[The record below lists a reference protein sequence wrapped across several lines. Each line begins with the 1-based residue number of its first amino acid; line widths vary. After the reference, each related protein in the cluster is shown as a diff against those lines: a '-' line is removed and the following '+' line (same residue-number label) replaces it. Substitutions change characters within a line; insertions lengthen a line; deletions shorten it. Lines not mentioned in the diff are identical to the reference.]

1 MLDIVRDDDLL
12 VQVAWLYH
20 VGGMS
25 QEEVGQ
31 ALGISRF
38 KVTRML
44 ADARERGIVR
54 VRIEHETS
62 QTLLLG
68 DRLRDH
74 FGLTE
79 VIVTPC
85 LPPDDTHNPAARSDI
100 ARRGVGIAAAGLLS
114 RMLAAENPVTI
125 GIGWGRTIAAM
136 ADAITGVRK
145 KDARFVSLMGSL
157 TRTAAT
163 NPFDVCTRLAAIVG
177 GEAYFLPAPFILDSE
192 EAYRV
197 IMNQRIVRE
206 TLEVARQADA
216 AFVSVGECR
225 PDALLFSSGIIS
237 TDEFARLTASGAV
250 ADTTGKFFDAEGR
263 LVDSELNRRTPSIGV
278 DDLARQDVVLL
289 AAGGEKVAAV
299 DALLRSRLVRR
310 LVIDGDLAMAL
321 LNRPEPRP

>member
-1 MLDIVRDDDLL
+1 MLESVRDDDLL

-20 VGGMS
+20 VGGQS

-54 VRIEHETS
+54 VAIEHETTE
-62 QTLLLG
+62 TLLMA
-68 DRLRDH
+68 DRLRQRY
-74 FGLTE
+74 GLTE
-79 VIVTPC
+79 AIVTPG
-85 LPPDDTHNPAARSDI
+85 LSATAEAAPSAARSDI

-114 RMLAAENPVTI
+114 RMLAAEDPVTI

-136 ADAITGVRK
+136 TNAITGVRK

-197 IMNQRIVRE
+197 IMDQRIVKE
-206 TLEVARQADA
+206 TLEVARGADA
-216 AFVSVGECR
+216 AFVSVGECK

-237 TDEFARLTASGAV
+237 PEEFQRLKAAGAV
-250 ADTTGKFFDAEGR
+250 ADTTGKFFDARGR
-263 LVDSELNRRTPSIGV
+263 IVDSDLNRRTPSIGLE
-278 DDLARQDVVLL
+278 DLHRQDVVLL
-289 AAGGEKVAAV
+289 AAGEEKQEATR
-299 DALLRSRLVRR
+299 ALLLGGFVKRLV
-310 LVIDGDLAMAL
+310 VDGDLARTL
-321 LNRPEPRP
+321 C